1 MTQLT
6 SLGFFRTRLDERFAD
21 LQEKMRAIFGNDINV
36 DPDSVD
42 GETLGI
48 VAEAHSDLDQLAE
61 DVYNS
66 FSPSTASGVALSR
79 IVQYN
84 GITRIAG
91 AYSTVT
97 LLCVGTSGTVIP
109 AGSLVKSEATTTV
122 FETLTE
128 VTIPDAGQIEVQAQ
142 ATEFGPFGAAAD
154 TITKIDTPIYG
165 WQTVTNELDAVP
177 GRYEETDAELRIRRR
192 NSTSTPGTN
201 TIDSIYGAL
210 RQLSQVLQARVYEN
224 DQDVVQPVTAL
235 PPHSIY
241 CVVEGGDDADI
252 TQVIWQKKSAGVTT
266 VGDIL
271 EITNDSQGNP
281 HEIRFSR
288 PDYVDV
294 YIVINLSTRSGWPT
308 DGADRIKAALS
319 SWGLSNQEIGEELV
333 QSRLFD
339 PCNTVP
345 GHSIADLF
353 IGIAPAPATEDN
365 IAVAFDGLARIDT
378 SRITVNII

>member
-6 SLGFFRTRLDERFAD
+6 SLGFLRSRLDERLAN
-21 LQEKMRAIFGNDINV
+21 LQDAIRGIFGNNINL
-36 DPDSVD
+36 DADTVD

-48 VAEAHSDLDQLAE
+48 FAEAQSDLDQLAE

-97 LLCVGTSGTVIP
+97 LLCVGSEGTVIP
-109 AGSLVKSEATTTV
+109 AGSLVRSDLTLTAFETTAEATIGSTG
-122 FETLTE
+122 E
-128 VTIPDAGQIEVQAQ
+128 VEVEAQ
-142 ATEFGPFGAAAD
+142 ATDFGPFIASAG
-154 TITKIDTPIYG
+154 TLTKIDTPIYG
-165 WQTVTNELDAVP
+165 WQTVTNETDAVP

-192 NSTSTPGTN
+192 ISTSTPGTN
-201 TIDSIYGAL
+201 TVDSIFGAIL
-210 RQLSQVLQARVYEN
+210 QIPQVLQARVYEN
-224 DQDVVQPVTAL
+224 DQDVVQPVTGL

-241 CVVEGGDDADI
+241 CVVEGGEETDI
-252 TQVIWQKKSAGVTT
+252 AQTIWRKKSAGVTT

-271 EITNDSQGNP
+271 EITPDSQGNP

-294 YIVINLSTRSGWPT
+294 YIVINLTTRTGWPT
-308 DGADRIKAALS
+308 DGADRIKAALA
-319 SWGLSNQEIGEELV
+319 SWGVTNQEIGEELI

-345 GHSIADLF
+345 GHSITDLF
-353 IGIAPAPATEDN
+353 IGTDPAPATETD
-365 IAVAFDGLARIDT
+365 ISVPFDGLARIDT
-378 SRITVNII
+378 SRITVNVL